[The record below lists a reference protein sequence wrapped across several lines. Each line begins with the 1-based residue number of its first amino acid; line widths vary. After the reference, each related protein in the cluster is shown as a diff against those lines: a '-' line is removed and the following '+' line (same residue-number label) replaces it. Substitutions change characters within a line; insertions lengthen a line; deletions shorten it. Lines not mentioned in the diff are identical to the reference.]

1 MEKQIEVNLVTE
13 RNLSLTARLLLVIN
27 RKQLEL
33 NSMKL
38 DSGYADDYYKYTL
51 EITGDDHMLHQVI
64 KVIAKQIGVFE
75 VKAKVVEVF
84 HNVEM
89 AMA

>member
-13 RNLSLTARLLLVIN
+13 RNLSLTARLLLIIN

-33 NSMKL
+33 NMMKL
-38 DSGYADDYYKYTL
+38 DSGYSSDYYKYTFEL
-51 EITGDDHMLHQVI
+51 TGDEHMLRQVL
-64 KVIAKQIGVFE
+64 KVIGKQIGVFE
-75 VKAKVVEVF
+75 IKAKVIEVF